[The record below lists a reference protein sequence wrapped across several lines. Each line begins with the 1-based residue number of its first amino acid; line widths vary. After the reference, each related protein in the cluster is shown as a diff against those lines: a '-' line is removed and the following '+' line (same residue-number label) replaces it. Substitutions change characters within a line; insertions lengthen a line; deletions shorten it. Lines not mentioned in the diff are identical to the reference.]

1 MAKKI
6 NTENMIKES
15 TITDDRLKIGAIVYY
30 AQALEP
36 VGIFEVLELKIR
48 TIMENWCVGIEKRDK
63 HAYLFFEHEVGEVIF
78 FDRNEALKVVKE
90 AEKKCKKKCSD
101 ETYYEEF

>member
-1 MAKKI
+1 MANKI
-6 NTENMIKES
+6 NTTEMIKES
-15 TITDDRLKIGAIVYY
+15 TITDERVKIGAVVYY

-63 HAYLFFEHEVGEVIF
+63 YAYLFFEHEIGKVIF

-90 AEKKCKKKCSD
+90 IEKNCKKKCSE
-101 ETYYEEF
+101 ETFYEEF